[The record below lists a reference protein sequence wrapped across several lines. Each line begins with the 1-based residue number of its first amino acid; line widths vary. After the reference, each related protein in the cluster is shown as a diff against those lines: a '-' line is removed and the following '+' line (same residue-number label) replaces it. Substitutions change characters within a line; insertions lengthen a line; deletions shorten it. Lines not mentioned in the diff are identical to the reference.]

1 MSSILDQNP
10 DATVSEALADV
21 PEELISR
28 RESLRMRALIG
39 IVPVSLLAGYENTG
53 LAKVLASEPDGKL
66 ADPTVRCGFT
76 MPISPKRVPVIAT
89 FFLDYLRNGLPVVQE
104 PAPDPDPAPVAP
116 AIGRG
121 PKSRKG
127 QQTDR
132 PPRRGVEVTLA
143 DLRTDMSSRGRGSL
157 ASRDS
162 GSKKPKPSPRRRPA
176 GSPAELAR
184 VRHDTQE

>member
-89 FFLDYLRNGLPVVQE
+89 FFLDYLRNGLHVVQE
-104 PAPDPDPAPVAP
+104 PAPDPAPVVP
-116 AIGRG
+116 TIGSG
-121 PKSRKG
+121 SKSRKG
-127 QQTDR
+127 RRADG

-143 DLRTDMSSRGRGSL
+143 DLRTDTLSRGRGSL
-157 ASRDS
+157 ANRDG
-162 GSKKPKPSPRRRPA
+162 GSKKPKPSPRGRPV

-184 VRHDTQE
+184 IRHGIQE